1 MTSLT
6 QWTLDNCRN
15 VTATTIISILNRND
29 DLHVLRLWSCHQ
41 LDGDDYELL
50 KTMVS
55 SGNMDVDIDW
65 YCYNEWT

>member
-1 MTSLT
+1 MFCS
-6 QWTLDNCRN
+6 W
-15 VTATTIISILNRND
+15 AFS
-29 DLHVLRLWSCHQ
+29 Q